1 MGKSILRT
9 VVDLLVAGGI
19 PAAPAQPEKTM
30 LVIHTPVAAVSVEK
44 VDTVEGSVT
53 VLVEV
58 VAPLQSGA
66 ERCQERALTVCS
78 ILSAN
83 GAECV
88 QGECTF
94 NGRSALFC
102 SPVSAKFYGTAD
114 ADSWTPRPNHT
125 VVLGE
130 TALAYVTGF
139 SAEQIVTE
147 GYDGLSAA
155 PWVFTL
161 EEFLPMGA
169 QEIEAPSEMFSL
181 RLTGAGKT
189 EYFNGCLMTE
199 RKRTI
204 TSGGIRQIRKGTAL
218 SRTKA

>member
-9 VVDLLVAGGI
+9 VVDLLAAGGV

-30 LVIHTPVAAVSVEK
+30 LIIHTPVAAVSIGK

-53 VLVEV
+53 ALIEV
-58 VAPLQSGA
+58 VAPMQSGA

-139 SAEQIVTE
+139 SAEQVVTE

-189 EYFNGCLMTE
+189 EYFNGCLVTE

-218 SRTKA
+218 SRTVG